1 MILDR
6 RAAMLAALIVSAGAG
21 SGCGGV
27 PEAAA
32 RLSTTVPASGVAT
45 YKGKPLTRG
54 TVVFEPDAGRP
65 AHGAIQSDGR
75 YTLTTFNEGDGAVE
89 GTHRV
94 SITGLNKKDLPLKY
108 HSPSSSGI
116 EIEVGGEKSDYPVE
130 LK

>member
-1 MILDR
+1 MILHR
-6 RAAMLAALIVSAGAG
+6 RAAMLAALILSVGAG
-21 SGCGGV
+21 FGCDGT

-32 RLSTTVPASGVAT
+32 RLSTAVPVSGLVT

-65 AHGAIQSDGR
+65 AHGEIQSDGR
-75 YTLTTFNEGDGAVE
+75 YTLSTFKDGDGAVE

-94 SITGLNKKDLPLKY
+94 SISGLNKKDLPLKY
-108 HSPSSSGI
+108 HAPSSSGI
-116 EIEVGGEKSDYPVE
+116 EIEVTGATSDYPVE